1 MFVATDSIPIGCTKV
16 YKERTLDF
24 SMEEECKTAGGAV
37 GGDVEEGEISDSAS
51 VEEIS
56 EEAFIKQLD
65 SPSTIPVSST
75 TTTSSTSTAKVNPN
89 ANVASE
95 PNPKTTRVWT
105 MRDLYNNYPIS
116 RGYARGLY
124 NLAWAQAVQ
133 NKPLDELFVMK
144 KAEADGSV
152 NGSGGES
159 KKDGTVEDCVSDK
172 VVIDV
177 EDNVK
182 EEGELEEGEIDLD
195 SEIFENGDLKE
206 VDSEAMAVD
215 DLGNKVNLI
224 REGLRTV
231 TVVEAEK

>member
-1 MFVATDSIPIGCTKV
+1 MFVATDSIPIGCKKV

-24 SMEEECKTAGGAV
+24 SMEEECNTAGRAV

-56 EEAFIKQLD
+56 EEVFIKQLD
-65 SPSTIPVSST
+65 TPPSTTSS

-89 ANVASE
+89 ANVSSDPTKPA
-95 PNPKTTRVWT
+95 RVWT

-144 KAEADGSV
+144 KAETDAS
-152 NGSGGES
+152 S
-159 KKDGTVEDCVSDK
+159 KKDGTVEDSVNDK

-177 EDNVK
+177 EDDVK

-195 SEIFENGDLKE
+195 SEVVENGDLKE
-206 VDSEAMAVD
+206 VNSEAMAMAMAVD
-215 DLGNKVNLI
+215 EMGNKVNFI
-224 REGLRTV
+224 REGLRSV